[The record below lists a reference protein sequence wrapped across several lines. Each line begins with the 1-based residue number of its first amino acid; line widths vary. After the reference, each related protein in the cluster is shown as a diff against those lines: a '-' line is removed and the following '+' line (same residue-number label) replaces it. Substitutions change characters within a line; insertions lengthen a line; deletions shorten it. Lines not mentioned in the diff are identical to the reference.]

1 MIKTNVLTKF
11 SPNAKKYFSAHLVFF
26 IILLTFV
33 FSIVDMDNL
42 LRNFLLITIFLGLP
56 AYGLMILVYNHWSY
70 IINDN
75 DITINLGIIFKKSKV
90 ISLSAI
96 QNINQKHG
104 PIMRL
109 FNIINVEIWT
119 SSQSQLN
126 TSGGKSFNS
135 PDGTIML
142 SREEA
147 QIFQEYINSFR
158 NRSRQQ

>member
-90 ISLSAI
+90 ISCKNALSDVTP
-96 QNINQKHG
+96 INLSDDVLSGKKK
-104 PIMRL
+104 
-109 FNIINVEIWT
+109 IIVGRKT
-119 SSQSQLN
+119 
-126 TSGGKSFNS
+126 TK
-135 PDGTIML
+135 
-142 SREEA
+142 
-147 QIFQEYINSFR
+147 
-158 NRSRQQ
+158 